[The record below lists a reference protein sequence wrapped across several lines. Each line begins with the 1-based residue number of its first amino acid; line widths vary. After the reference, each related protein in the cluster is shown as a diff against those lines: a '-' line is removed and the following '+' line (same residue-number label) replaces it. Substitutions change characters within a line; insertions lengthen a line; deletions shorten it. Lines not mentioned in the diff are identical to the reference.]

1 MKREREIHMKM
12 YIVNMK
18 VAVMQNIELKTDF
31 EKLIELC
38 HVITFTLHTWVSP
51 MELLTLSALPSPKAL
66 LTVTLSTKL
75 QADRER
81 DTTDKVKY
89 MKQKYVKLPLPTIGP
104 TMLQCDPIACRGWQ
118 PQRSH
123 PLSVP

>member
-66 LTVTLSTKL
+66 LTVTLSTKHV
-75 QADRER
+75 A
-81 DTTDKVKY
+81 
-89 MKQKYVKLPLPTIGP
+89 M
-104 TMLQCDPIACRGWQ
+104 
-118 PQRSH
+118 
-123 PLSVP
+123 